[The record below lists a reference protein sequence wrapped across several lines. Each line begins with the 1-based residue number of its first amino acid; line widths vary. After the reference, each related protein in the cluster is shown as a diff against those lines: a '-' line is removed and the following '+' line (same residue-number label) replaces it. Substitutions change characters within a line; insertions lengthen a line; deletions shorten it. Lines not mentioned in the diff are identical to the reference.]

1 MLATVAAASA
11 IAATPPPSYEEA
23 LDLIHAYSGSG
34 NELQRAMLLTSALAK
49 THPKSGYAQT
59 LYAEALST
67 WKLDQDG
74 QPAELREQ
82 IIAMSDEALKLNP
95 KLAQAHV
102 AKARALVRS
111 SMYGPATTSINA
123 ALSLDPTLSGAMF
136 LRAEVFRRTGALN
149 DADIWY
155 RKFIEAT
162 PSKSR
167 KSNGYAWIGTMYQD
181 AAWNDAANRKAL
193 TSKAREAYEQML
205 SLEPGG
211 A

>member
-1 MLATVAAASA
+1 MTCQHLIVAQLLLRKLWCLVLATVAVASA

-123 ALSLDPTLSGAMF
+123 ALSLDPFGRPAASQMLWHEGVR
-136 LRAEVFRRTGALN
+136 LDGWQL
-149 DADIWY
+149 
-155 RKFIEAT
+155 
-162 PSKSR
+162 
-167 KSNGYAWIGTMYQD
+167 SNG
-181 AAWNDAANRKAL
+181 
-193 TSKAREAYEQML
+193 
-205 SLEPGG
+205 
-211 A
+211 